1 MGRPRTF
8 DMDDALERAMDL
20 FWQKGYHA
28 ANLPDLLD
36 AMGIVRG
43 SFYKAFDS
51 KKDVFLRT
59 LDLYEARYLQP
70 AIDMLS
76 ADDAQ
81 GMVTIRAVFDAAL
94 ELIKSGDPRGCL
106 LCSTA
111 AETAFHDREIAEA
124 VNLQLDNLTNAFE
137 VALAKDN
144 DWANGGD
151 AATTAAAAA
160 ERSAKA
166 QSLTQHYV
174 GLRIMQRSGRAF
186 AELKAGVDD
195 LFANHEPEGR

>member
-8 DMDDALERAMDL
+8 DMEDAVERAMDL

-28 ANLPDLLD
+28 ANLPDLLE

-51 KKDVFLRT
+51 KKEVFLRA
-59 LDLYEARYLQP
+59 LDLYQTRYLQP
-70 AIDMLS
+70 AIDTLT
-76 ADDAQ
+76 AKDAT
-81 GMVTIRAVFDAAL
+81 GMETVRLVFDSAL
-94 ELIKSGDPRGCL
+94 ELIRSGDPRGCL

-111 AETAFHDREIAEA
+111 AETAFHDNEIAEA
-124 VNLQLDNLTNAFE
+124 VNKQLDSLTHAFGI
-137 VALAKDN
+137 ALAADAN
-144 DWANGGD
+144 WASAEEN
-151 AATTAAAAA
+151 

-174 GLRIMQRSGRAF
+174 GLRVMQRSGRGF
-186 AELKAGVDD
+186 DMLKAGVED
-195 LFANHEPEGR
+195 LFRQS

>member
-28 ANLPDLLD
+28 ANLPDLLE

-43 SFYKAFDS
+43 SFYKAFES
-51 KKDVFLRT
+51 KKEVFLKA
-59 LDLYEARYLQP
+59 LDLYDRRYLQP
-70 AIDMLS
+70 VVDMLT
-76 ADDAQ
+76 APDAS
-81 GMVTIRAVFDAAL
+81 GMATVRAVFDSAL
-94 ELIKSGDPRGCL
+94 ELIRSGDPRGCL

-111 AETAFHDREIAEA
+111 AETAFHDREIADA
-124 VNLQLDNLTNAFE
+124 VNDQLDGLTSAFGA
-137 VALAKDN
+137 ALEKDSH
-144 DWANGGD
+144 WASVT
-151 AATTAAAAA
+151 AT

-174 GLRIMQRSGRAF
+174 GLRVMQRSGRGF
-186 AELKAGVDD
+186 DDLKAGVDD
-195 LFANHEPEGR
+195 LFAGKERR